1 MKPGVVLPVVLL
13 IGISVLLSAVG
24 LFALSVPAAER
35 GWQRNQ
41 IAQREADV
49 RSALELLRVHI
60 GRQRES
66 VLLGSAPDVEPSWIL
81 REAPNGL
88 VVLRPIDADP
98 TGVCSPLRA
107 ESGRLDIR
115 VTPESWWAS
124 VPEFNAIAPNLA
136 KVRGST
142 SVRSLLGAGVT
153 PEDYATVEP
162 LLTVHAEGPE
172 LQLDGRQRIKLGAI
186 WNDDIAARVT
196 DRFGQGAADAL
207 ADLYASDRVP
217 QDLSGMVR
225 VLQFFKVPVE
235 DWSEIL
241 DGFSYQGDVARG
253 RIDLNTAPEVVL
265 SAVPGIGLAAGQI
278 VATRASLSAQER
290 STIVWPVLR
299 DIISSEDFDECAS
312 YLTTRSFRWRVDF
325 EVGLVE
331 EDGEDFVSPPD
342 RVSCVIDLGTPR
354 PSLASWRPMNVD
366 QTVQFLVGERRTE
379 DGEDEEDD
387 ERDERPL
394 PASRQTSPDVP
405 SRSRSTEEPEFQL
418 DVPAGATR
426 APSRSRPP
434 NA

>member
-1 MKPGVVLPVVLL
+1 M
-13 IGISVLLSAVG
+13 
-24 LFALSVPAAER
+24 
-35 GWQRNQ
+35 
-41 IAQREADV
+41 
-49 RSALELLRVHI
+49 
-60 GRQRES
+60 
-66 VLLGSAPDVEPSWIL
+66 
-81 REAPNGL
+81 
-88 VVLRPIDADP
+88 
-98 TGVCSPLRA
+98 
-107 ESGRLDIR
+107 
-115 VTPESWWAS
+115 TPESWWAS

-290 STIVWPVLR
+290 STIVL
-299 DIISSEDFDECAS
+299 
-312 YLTTRSFRWRVDF
+312 
-325 EVGLVE
+325 
-331 EDGEDFVSPPD
+331 
-342 RVSCVIDLGTPR
+342 
-354 PSLASWRPMNVD
+354 SLIHI
-366 QTVQFLVGERRTE
+366 
-379 DGEDEEDD
+379 
-387 ERDERPL
+387 
-394 PASRQTSPDVP
+394 
-405 SRSRSTEEPEFQL
+405 
-418 DVPAGATR
+418 
-426 APSRSRPP
+426 
-434 NA
+434 